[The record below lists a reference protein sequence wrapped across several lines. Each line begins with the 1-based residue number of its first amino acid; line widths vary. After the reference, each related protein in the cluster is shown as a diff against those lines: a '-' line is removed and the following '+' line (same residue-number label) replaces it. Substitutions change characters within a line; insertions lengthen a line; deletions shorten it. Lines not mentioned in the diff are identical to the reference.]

1 MRKVF
6 WYIREYKGVFF
17 WTIILLAITGA
28 VQYYVFDRTLY
39 GPSGQFAW
47 WSGDINSIE
56 NSQRLL
62 DAYSFSHVIHGLLFY
77 LILWIF
83 AKRVDVKKR
92 FLIALFL
99 EVAWELFENS
109 SFIINRYREGTI
121 AQGYFGDSILNSL
134 SDCLMMIVGFISAR
148 VSKFWTSFFLFLL
161 MELGCLFW
169 IRDNLTLNI
178 IMLVHP
184 IDSIR
189 EWQSKK

>member
-47 WSGDINSIE
+47 WSGDINSSE

-83 AKRVDVKKR
+83 AKRLDVKKR